1 MKSLVFISHIF
12 EEKDIAFLVKDFIE
26 EAFLGMIDVFISSD
40 KDSISLG
47 QKWLNSITD
56 SLKNCS
62 IEIILCSPESIKRPW
77 INFEAGAGWIRDIPV
92 IPLCHSGI
100 EPSNLPLPL
109 NLLQAAKA
117 NEISNLNMLLP
128 VLAQAIGSK
137 NPSYD
142 FTEFVKKVK
151 DFEAQ
156 YTFWGQCNKIFQD
169 INQFNNQIVPA
180 LKLNKNISI
189 SLTDFDI
196 KFFESFS
203 PFLKTHNLIDFKK
216 IGGVQMTPTG
226 TFYGCEINVLPD
238 LQKIMNDTNF
248 KI

>member
-1 MKSLVFISHIF
+1 MKNLVFISHIV

-26 EAFLGMIDVFISSD
+26 DAFLGLIDVFISSD

-62 IEIILCSPESIKRPW
+62 IEIILCSPISIKRPW

-117 NEISNLNMLLP
+117 NEISEMNMLLP

-142 FTEFVKKVK
+142 FTDFVKKVK
-151 DFEAQ
+151 NFETQ
-156 YTFWGQCNKIFQD
+156 YTFWDQCNKIFQE
-169 INQFNNQIVPA
+169 INKIDNQIIPN
-180 LKLNKNISI
+180 LKLNKNIKI

-196 KFFESFS
+196 RIFESFV
-203 PFLKTHNLIDFKK
+203 PFLKIHKLLDFLKV
-216 IGGVQMTPTG
+216 GGASMGPTG
-226 TFYGCEINVLPD
+226 TFYGCNINILPD
-238 LQKIMNDTNF
+238 LQNVMNDNRF